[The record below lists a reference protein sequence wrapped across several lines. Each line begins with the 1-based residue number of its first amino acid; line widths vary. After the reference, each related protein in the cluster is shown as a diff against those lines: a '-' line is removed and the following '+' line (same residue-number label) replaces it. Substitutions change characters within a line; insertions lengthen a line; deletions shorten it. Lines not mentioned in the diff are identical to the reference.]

1 MAGSLTFKQIS
12 ELMLHALRIW
22 RQPLAAKSAALV
34 VYTGLGLLVPGFRDL
49 LLLGLPALLNWV
61 FEKCNLS
68 LRLPALESVPWWA
81 GLILVGAG
89 LIFLYFHARKK
100 PVVVKVTVR
109 DNEVI
114 IEATG
119 PAEVVDNPRLQEL
132 FQKALER
139 KTAQAPPPPSDPE

>member
-1 MAGSLTFKQIS
+1 M
-12 ELMLHALRIW
+12 
-22 RQPLAAKSAALV
+22 V
-34 VYTGLGLLVPGFRDL
+34 
-49 LLLGLPALLNWV
+49 
-61 FEKCNLS
+61 
-68 LRLPALESVPWWA
+68 A

-100 PVVVKVTVR
+100 PIVVKVTVR

-132 FQKALER
+132 FQKAIER
-139 KTAQAPPPPSDPE
+139 KAAQAPPPHYRGPKREPQTSGRSLEHDVDPLY